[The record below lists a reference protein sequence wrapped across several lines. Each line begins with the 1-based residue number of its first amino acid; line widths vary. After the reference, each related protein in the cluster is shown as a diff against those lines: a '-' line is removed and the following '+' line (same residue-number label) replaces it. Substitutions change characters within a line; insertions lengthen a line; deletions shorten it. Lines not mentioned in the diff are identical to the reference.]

1 MLPGCCPSLLI
12 PYCLASSRLFPYQL
26 FLISSVFIFSVFTG
40 SLFRA
45 YRYSQVFIFLKIRC
59 MKHGAILKSLRSASA
74 LSRVL
79 GNLVSI
85 SGLLWKTKSSIFPS
99 DLICC
104 DRFVGCQLQPA
115 HLLEILSLWLYL
127 IFLDLLLYNCSFSV
141 FICISFSSS
150 INIIHKY
157 HLNVRT

>member
-59 MKHGAILKSLRSASA
+59 MKHGTILKSLRSASA

-85 SGLLWKTKSSIFPS
+85 SGLLWKTKSSISISFAVIGLWVVNCS
-99 DLICC
+99 
-104 DRFVGCQLQPA
+104 
-115 HLLEILSLWLYL
+115 LLTSWKSYLYDFILSYWISYCTTVPSLSL
-127 IFLDLLLYNCSFSV
+127 FASPSPLL
-141 FICISFSSS
+141 
-150 INIIHKY
+150 
-157 HLNVRT
+157 